1 MNGESANK
9 FISALVKSLQTLC
22 QGYVE
27 FNDGIEIIGH
37 LYLNIDS
44 GSSFDYIVKEKV
56 CKNAENST
64 IFVSKSYAAQTPPD
78 EVITRRDKGQ
88 SMGNDQGADFED
100 ASMSPTAGTSRLQ
113 SAITSISNV
122 LSGAQDNQ
130 KSRHMSL
137 DHSHLPSAHS
147 IKRKREHNGNYSGM
161 HPPYKYTTLQSSSS
175 SSAYFNSAPSK
186 QAADRNHSEQFS
198 SSSHAEFF
206 GGDSNQSSDPSSSQ
220 SNLHDNSSVGGG
232 SIGYPNSDAPPQQFT
247 SGTAGDLGALSQ
259 SFQDP
264 SQLDMGQH
272 HIQGPPN
279 PRNDAT
285 AGPPPRMPDGVKPL
299 CGYVHHE
306 DAEKWMMIELLPGS
320 GVFIHQENYN
330 VVMSKTRQDRP
341 DGKAMARYLMSCF
354 WRQSELVG
362 ASIAEPPKPHQKS
375 LDRGIV
381 HAILGFCQH
390 HSREL
395 PTDIRR
401 TIQQK
406 IGYAKFYFVKKTQ
419 DPDSPKTTPASISV
433 EASPRRMSMEMARRA
448 AGGALLPESMVRS
461 HSRRGRKSGQHLSRG
476 MSEPDD
482 VLSRLPVVRGG
493 PDAAARG
500 YSDLASDGSDR
511 LGEDGMS
518 GRLSASSSSEI
529 LSDRLPSD
537 ITSRLPGNLCNRIT
551 SDLARRMSTDLA
563 GRVQGDFSSRMV
575 SELAGRTSTSEHMGR
590 APEDLS
596 SRGSAELPTSS
607 AAELPSRMTSEI
619 SNRLPSTA
627 IDVMSGRTTEG
638 GIADQAN
645 RMGAMPSGMS
655 RGFLDML
662 NNIYPNN

>member
-279 PRNDAT
+279 PRTLRALHADSEHLVRTSPVSSPADLIQDDFEMSAGVSAGAKDDPFIHTARQTKWAVARAREWLTNHGMSPEFEIFTETQLNQMMAGFYTTGQKKGGAPFSAT
-285 AGPPPRMPDGVKPL
+285 ALLAFRTAVNRHLNKCGRQISLATSHAFKESNAVLARIQSTSVRISKTISVGDIKLLYSNGTLSNSNPQSLLHKVWFELQIHFRAKIDWSQVSAEQFFFSHDPL
-299 CGYVHHE
+299 GRVVVTWNTRGYGNCNEVT
-306 DAEKWMMIELLPGS
+306 MIEPNGGPYCPVQSLRLYLQHRNRS
-320 GVFIHQENYN
+320 H
-330 VVMSKTRQDRP
+330 
-341 DGKAMARYLMSCF
+341 KAFLQVPVARL
-354 WRQSELVG
+354 
-362 ASIAEPPKPHQKS
+362 
-375 LDRGIV
+375 
-381 HAILGFCQH
+381 
-390 HSREL
+390 
-395 PTDIRR
+395 
-401 TIQQK
+401 
-406 IGYAKFYFVKKTQ
+406 
-419 DPDSPKTTPASISV
+419 DSPSSAWY
-433 EASPRRMSMEMARRA
+433 
-448 AGGALLPESMVRS
+448 LPEEVRDHKEKQMMKKIS
-461 HSRRGRKSGQHLSRG
+461 ALGKLSQIYTNAC
-476 MSEPDD
+476 
-482 VLSRLPVVRGG
+482 V
-493 PDAAARG
+493 
-500 YSDLASDGSDR
+500 LASF
-511 LGEDGMS
+511 EEHFQ
-518 GRLSASSSSEI
+518 AISSFK
-529 LSDRLPSD
+529 P
-537 ITSRLPGNLCNRIT
+537 
-551 SDLARRMSTDLA
+551 
-563 GRVQGDFSSRMV
+563 V
-575 SELAGRTSTSEHMGR
+575 
-590 APEDLS
+590 
-596 SRGSAELPTSS
+596 
-607 AAELPSRMTSEI
+607 
-619 SNRLPSTA
+619 
-627 IDVMSGRTTEG
+627 
-638 GIADQAN
+638 
-645 RMGAMPSGMS
+645 
-655 RGFLDML
+655 
-662 NNIYPNN
+662 

>member
-147 IKRKREHNGNYSGM
+147 IKRKREHN
-161 HPPYKYTTLQSSSS
+161 
-175 SSAYFNSAPSK
+175 
-186 QAADRNHSEQFS
+186 
-198 SSSHAEFF
+198 
-206 GGDSNQSSDPSSSQ
+206 DPSSSQ